1 MRIVHVVPQVSDEA
15 DGVSTMVRQLCLT
28 QVLEGHQITLACL
41 DSPPL
46 AGVQIELHEAW
57 PLFGR
62 FGMSPKYPHALHKA
76 AWRVDVVHNHGLWSM
91 VTMAAGW
98 AVPGKHAKLVTSPH
112 GTLSEWALSH
122 HRWRKKIFWPLQKR
136 VLEYA
141 DLIHAT
147 CEDEYN
153 DIRWLGLRAPVAIVP
168 NGIDLPDLVPRS
180 VLGGEGQRTLLFLS
194 RVHPKKGI
202 ELLLDAWAVL
212 ESRHPQWR
220 LRIVGP
226 GDPDYLAALHAQ
238 AMRNGLRRVAFE
250 GPLYGD
256 DKAAA
261 YRNADLFVLPTH
273 SENFGMVVAE
283 ALAQECPAIVS
294 HGAPWSG
301 LDSEGCGWWI
311 PNDVDSLRAT
321 LEQAM
326 EQPPEALHAMGGR
339 GRQWMQ
345 RDFDWAAI
353 AQQMVQAY
361 HWLLEGGNPPGCIR
375 LE

>member
-1 MRIVHVVPQVSDEA
+1 MRIVHVVPQVSAEA
-15 DGVSTMVRQLCLT
+15 DGVSAVVRQLCLT

-41 DSPPL
+41 DAHPL
-46 AGVQIELHEAW
+46 AGVQIELHKAW

-62 FGMSPKYPHALHKA
+62 CGMSPKYLHALRKA
-76 AWRVDVVHNHGLWSM
+76 ARRVDVVHNHSLWSM
-91 VTMAAGW
+91 VNMAAGLV
-98 AVPGKHAKLVTSPH
+98 VPGKHAKLVTSPH

-122 HRWRKKIFWPLQKR
+122 HRWRKQVFWPLQKR

-153 DIRWLGLRAPVAIVP
+153 DIRRLGLRAPVTIIS
-168 NGIDLPDLVPRS
+168 NGIDLPDLVPRTA
-180 VLGGEGQRTLLFLS
+180 GQDERILLFLS

-202 ELLLDAWAVL
+202 ELLLDAWAAL
-212 ESRHPQWR
+212 DASYPQWR

-226 GDPDYLAALHAQ
+226 GEPEYLAVLHARV
-238 AMRNGLRRVAFE
+238 ARNGSRKVSFD

-256 DKAAA
+256 EKIAA

-301 LDSEGCGWWI
+301 LDREGCGWWI

-326 EQPPEALHAMGGR
+326 AQPPDVLHAMGAR

-345 RDFDWAAI
+345 RDFSWEGVAGMMEAAYRW
-353 AQQMVQAY
+353 VSK
-361 HWLLEGGNPPGCIR
+361 GGECLPWIR
-375 LE
+375 ME